1 MICYLCIPNFQIE
14 MVKKNKE
21 GAVVKERSDAPL
33 LENPDV
39 LLEKLSGQDSP
50 FVKYRNLLL
59 GGLVVA
65 VLAIAG
71 FIGYRYYLDKQ
82 NQEAQSYLYPAVHY
96 FETDSLKK
104 ALNGD
109 GSNEGLLTL
118 ADEYSATK
126 AGELAHFYAGV
137 AFLKDGK
144 YDEAIAQLKDFSA
157 NDLVVQARAYS
168 LIGDAYLE
176 KKDVKEAINYYK
188 KAAEYKPNKYFTPVY
203 LMKLAAAY
211 ELDKDYQAA
220 IGAYD
225 EIITTYFDASEAAN
239 AKKYKS
245 KLEGLANN

>member
-1 MICYLCIPNFQIE
+1 M
-14 MVKKNKE
+14 
-21 GAVVKERSDAPL
+21 KERSDAPL

-50 FVKYRNLLL
+50 LVKYRNLLL
-59 GGLVVA
+59 GGLALA

-71 FIGYRYYLDKQ
+71 FIGYRYYIENE
-82 NQEAQSYLYPAVHY
+82 NQKAQSYMYPAVHY
-96 FETDSLKK
+96 FETASLKK

-109 GSNEGLLTL
+109 GSNEGLLAI

-126 AGELAHFYAGV
+126 AGELAYFYAGV
-137 AFLKDGK
+137 AFMKDGK
-144 YDEAIAQLKDFSA
+144 YDNAIAKLKEFNS

-176 KKDVKEAINYYK
+176 KKDVKEAISYYK
-188 KAAEYKPNKYFTPVY
+188 KAAEYKPNKYFTPAY
-203 LMKLAAAY
+203 LMKLGAAY